1 MLSLLWPWLL
11 LRTCEFPW
19 LEGAATGLGTFS
31 VPLKKAL
38 YLSKEEGIV
47 DLETRG
53 TLIMKV
59 TAYGLRFGGG
69 EKPPDSGF

>member
-1 MLSLLWPWLL
+1 
-11 LRTCEFPW
+11 
-19 LEGAATGLGTFS
+19 
-31 VPLKKAL
+31 LKKAPTFQR
-38 YLSKEEGIV
+38 EEEEIV

-59 TAYGLRFGGG
+59 TAHGLRFGGG